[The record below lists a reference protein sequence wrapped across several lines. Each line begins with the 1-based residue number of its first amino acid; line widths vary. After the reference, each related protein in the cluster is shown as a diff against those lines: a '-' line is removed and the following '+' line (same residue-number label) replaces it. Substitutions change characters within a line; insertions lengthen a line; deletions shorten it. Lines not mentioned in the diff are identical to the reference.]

1 VRPVSLR
8 ELLPASARMPGA
20 LLASQPQAQGQE
32 PLAQR
37 EQQPAQQQPLELAR
51 PAVPLQQE

>member
-1 VRPVSLR
+1 
-8 ELLPASARMPGA
+8 MPGA